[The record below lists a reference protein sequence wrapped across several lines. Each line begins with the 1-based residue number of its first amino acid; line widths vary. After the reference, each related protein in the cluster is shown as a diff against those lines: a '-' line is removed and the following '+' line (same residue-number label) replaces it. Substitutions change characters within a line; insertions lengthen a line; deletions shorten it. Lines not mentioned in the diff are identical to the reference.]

1 MSYMNC
7 QELKSYC
14 GNISLNGD
22 TSAEPGLTEH
32 IAGCPKCSRFIE
44 QQKELRASL
53 AFLRESASSPSSAL
67 DQRVLANYREHV
79 AGLRASAQ
87 SATVRKPVSTAW
99 LRWSLGFAAAMAL
112 VTILLWPRKQPGVVI
127 QATVPPPAV
136 SSTRSDGAPKVATI
150 PRRSAGEKGK
160 SAVPKPTQS
169 AVSSASIG
177 GSIPEGFKSLMYC
190 DELSCGGAMDV
201 VRIEL
206 QPSDAG
212 LTAAAQQGGNV
223 ISADVL
229 VGADGIA
236 RGIRIVR

>member
-1 MSYMNC
+1 MNC
-7 QELKSYC
+7 QELKSYLE
-14 GNISLNGD
+14 NISLSGD
-22 TSAEPGLTEH
+22 PSAEPGLTEH
-32 IAGCPKCSRFIE
+32 VAGCPKCSRFIE
-44 QQKELRASL
+44 GQKELRASL
-53 AFLRESASSPSSAL
+53 ASLRESASSPSSAL
-67 DQRVLANYREHV
+67 DQIVLANYRKQV

-99 LRWSLGFAAAMAL
+99 LRWSLGFAAAIVL

-136 SSTRSDGAPKVATI
+136 SSTRSDSTQKIATV
-150 PRRSAGEKGK
+150 PQRSAGEKRRN
-160 SAVPKPTQS
+160 AVPKRTQS

-177 GSIPEGFKSLMYC
+177 DSIPEGFKSLMYC

-206 QPSDAG
+206 QPSNAG
-212 LTAAAQQGGNV
+212 LVAVAQQGGSV